1 MKTKEE
7 IFEEIKEI
15 KEEIEEKEQEIFSI
29 APNGF
34 WLGEVP
40 PCTNI
45 EL

>member
-29 APNGF
+29 APNVL
-34 WLGEVP
+34 LGV
-40 PCTNI
+40 CGG
-45 EL
+45 